1 MKHGKQLIK
10 KIKII
15 DIAIIALLLIALS
28 LSGYVHMV
36 KAREMGNMDVFYTKE
51 ENQGIKQDGFQM
63 ADSD

>member
-1 MKHGKQLIK
+1 MKHGKQLLK

-15 DIAIIALLLIALS
+15 DIAIVALLLIALI

-36 KAREMGNMDVFYTKE
+36 KAGEMGDMDVLYTKE

-63 ADSD
+63 AESD

>member
-1 MKHGKQLIK
+1 MKHGKKLLK

-15 DIAIIALLLIALS
+15 DIAIVALLLIALS

-36 KAREMGNMDVFYTKE
+36 KAREMGDMDVLYTKE
-51 ENQGIKQDGFQM
+51 ENQGIKQGGFQM